1 MVFVH
6 SFQPEPMLQQKFRNL
21 EKGLK
26 ITLIDHAY
34 SVECVHKFGH
44 TIELYTDI
52 LGAEILKSIPY
63 DKVHIVEND
72 ITQNY
77 HFAASIK
84 FKALQSMSLD
94 QILIDGDIFLEKSI
108 VYDIINNASNDV
120 VVSLYEPKGRIF
132 KPETIADLI
141 TACASAQQPGYE
153 LPKAEDIQGWY
164 NTSLLKFNNEDI
176 KQEYVRQYINHVKQ
190 ADNLD
195 FSNVIWPDIAFEQL
209 NIEKLLENTKG
220 TLAMINPYYNIDD
233 EYAYKIGFC
242 HLGLAKENSHN
253 FYIRR
258 LQTLNYQLTLD
269 LEEHYLY
276 LINDFIPGLLDIA
289 NNNNN
294 LND

>member
-21 EKGLK
+21 DKGLK
-26 ITLIDHAY
+26 ITLVDHAY

-44 TIELYTDI
+44 TIELYTDA
-52 LGAEILKSIPY
+52 LGAEILKPIPY
-63 DKVHIVEND
+63 DKVHIVDND
-72 ITQNY
+72 ITKNY

-84 FKALQSMSLD
+84 FKALQNMPLD

-108 VYDIINNASNDV
+108 VYNIIEKLSDDV

-132 KPETIADLI
+132 KPETIAELI
-141 TACASAQQPGYE
+141 NSCVLVQQPGYE
-153 LPKAEDIQGWY
+153 LPKAEDVKGWY
-164 NTSLLKFNNEDI
+164 NTSLLKFNNDNI
-176 KQEYVRQYINHVKQ
+176 KQEYIHQYISHVKLSDSQ
-190 ADNLD
+190 D
-195 FSNVIWPDIAFEQL
+195 FSNVIWPDIVFEQV

-220 TLAMINPYYNIDD
+220 SLAMINPYYNIDD

-242 HLGLAKENSHN
+242 HLGLAKEISNS
-253 FYIRR
+253 FYLRR

-276 LINDFIPGLLDIA
+276 LINGLIPSLIDTA
-289 NNNNN
+289 NNNNLTN
-294 LND
+294 